1 MSLPLYPG
9 PANASARAPT
19 DTAQRAFDV
28 LMILPPDQDLSSILR
43 RHKFPPQGPAI
54 VAAALAEDNIRL
66 RVVDLDRSIFLR
78 PLASD
83 IALADDEAMV
93 AAYLQGK
100 PVPALERLVSE
111 LIERIEDPRCDAFG
125 LSLERYP
132 QIAPSCLIGY
142 ELKRRFGKPVIMGGL
157 VGTEP
162 QKFLARAGGRGI
174 DIATT
179 ANTPVGLRRVFQ
191 VLRELP
197 PGRMEPPLEM
207 PQYHDL
213 LEPESWPLPDYSIYR
228 LDDYRRDPVATDAAT
243 YGAYDGSL
251 GPQLVLGYNLVF
263 NCLYACAFC
272 TSART
277 PQVAKSPGKVV
288 RDLAA
293 LAERYDTRDFAFM
306 DTQINLEA
314 PALADA
320 MIAANLGV
328 RWSDSYRVSPSKPG
342 VVERMA
348 RAGCVGLTLGIESA
362 SNRML
367 KKMVKGYGRPDAT
380 RVLRETHDAGIMTR
394 VNLLPCFPGETRE
407 DFVETRDWLGE
418 NADAI
423 DDLSASSFYLPIGAQ
438 VAGHP
443 EQFGIRM
450 REVRNLV
457 GELRV
462 RKNVGSF
469 SYDEIGGMTWEEREP
484 TLDAYEDELRT
495 TWRTARSRTGN
506 RIAHVLTISH
516 MNALRRVYPKGEV
529 YAALNRW
536 ARHQG
541 RAPDE
546 APVAPGPPAAAVVT
560 RRFQPTELD
569 GPLSAR
575 FDDAL
580 GHALPK
586 LSQMLGR
593 AISGHMVVFDDG
605 DYLCFEGL
613 VERVEA
619 ERPRMVR
626 IDNMLA
632 YRFNGRRKKVYRR
645 LSPGVTVDVQAATI
659 RAGEGSGRWEEPL
672 RLGDEY
678 QIVSFGPA

>member
-1 MSLPLYPG
+1 MPLPIYPG
-9 PANASARAPT
+9 PASVRNTSVK
-19 DTAQRAFDV
+19 RAFDV

-54 VAAALAEDNIRL
+54 VAAALAPDNIRL
-66 RVVDLDRSIFLR
+66 RVVDLDRSIFLH
-78 PLASD
+78 PLSSD
-83 IALADDEAMV
+83 IALADDETMV

-100 PVPALERLVSE
+100 SVPAIEQLVDE
-111 LIERIEDPRCDAFG
+111 LIGRIADPQCDAFG

-132 QIAPSCLIGY
+132 QIAPSALIGY
-142 ELKRRFGKPVIMGGL
+142 ELKRRFGKPVILGGL

-162 QKFLARAGGRGI
+162 QKFLARVGGRGI

-197 PGRMEPPLEM
+197 PGRMELPLEM
-207 PQYHDL
+207 PQYHDP
-213 LEPESWPLPDYSIYR
+213 LEPETWPVPDYSIYR
-228 LDDYRRDPVATDAAT
+228 LDDYRRDPIATDAST
-243 YGAYDGSL
+243 YGAYDGAL
-251 GPQLVLGYNLVF
+251 GPQLVLGYNILF

-293 LAERYDTRDFAFM
+293 MAERYDARDFAFM

-314 PALADA
+314 PALAEA
-320 MIAANLGV
+320 LIAANLGV
-328 RWSDSYRVSPSKPG
+328 RWSDSYRVAPSKPG

-367 KKMVKGYGRPDAT
+367 KKMIKGYGQPDAT

-407 DFVETRDWLGE
+407 DFVETRDWLAD
-418 NADAI
+418 NAFAI
-423 DDLSASSFYLPIGAQ
+423 DDLSASSFYLPVGTQIG
-438 VAGHP
+438 GHP
-443 EQFGIRM
+443 AQFGIRM

-462 RKNVGSF
+462 RKNVGSY
-469 SYDEIGGMTWEEREP
+469 SYDEIDGLTWEEREP

-495 TWRTARSRTGN
+495 TWRSARARATGN

-516 MNALRRVYPKGEV
+516 MNALRRVYSKAEA
-529 YAALNRW
+529 YDALNRW

-541 RAPDE
+541 RSPDE
-546 APVAPGPPAAAVVT
+546 AARPEADAVGAVAPRRFKPAA
-560 RRFQPTELD
+560 LD
-569 GPLSAR
+569 AEMSERCDA
-575 FDDAL
+575 AL

-586 LSQMLGR
+586 LAKMLGR
-593 AISGHMVVFDDG
+593 SMSGHMVVFDDG

-613 VERVEA
+613 VERVEE
-619 ERPRMVR
+619 ERPRMIR

-632 YRFNGRRKKVYRR
+632 YRFNGRRKKVYKR